1 MRDGEVPAGA
11 LAHVPCCDTK
21 GDSIRV
27 GLKDG
32 GKRERAPP
40 FFFPV
45 DRRTGIA
52 TPDGPKWTA
61 QSDDLWRVLGGS
73 EVVKGYDY
81 FYSRRSEMDGPRAMP
96 SLEGVWEGGRGKHS

>member
-1 MRDGEVPAGA
+1 MYPAVIRRGIPFA
-11 LAHVPCCDTK
+11 LASKT
-21 GDSIRV
+21 
-27 GLKDG
+27 G
-32 GKRERAPP
+32 GRGRGPP
-40 FFFPV
+40 LFFFPV